1 MTQLSLDLIFRSIGN
16 NIADADSNATLEDS
30 IKASDASEAN
40 ISSAPNFIDAV
51 YADHAG
57 LSRAPTP
64 QAVRVRNISSVVD
77 FSGSDL
83 FYPELSEVDEKSDPH
98 LSTPKSVRI
107 VRKEDYTASSPCTP
121 EPLRPGLSA
130 YFHGGAFFR
139 PSSRQPLQA
148 RVGNVNTPNISPSK
162 HYMSVTASARQ
173 KKKNAKTPF
182 PKGDQPVPPTPRR
195 QLTRP
200 SALPE
205 VPDISTINVPSDPAA
220 EYVVLISMYEVYNDR
235 IFDLLTPPV
244 KSIATKEFRRRP
256 LLFKST
262 ELSTDRK
269 VVAGLRKIT
278 CSDLTQALLVLEAG
292 LHERRVAGTVSNSV
306 SSRSHG
312 FFSIEVKK
320 RKKSSSKRHQYPWG
334 GSALT
339 IVDLAGSERARDAKT
354 AGATLAEAGK
364 INESL
369 MYLGQCLQMQSDIG
383 SNSKVRGLCMHSQQ
397 GISNHLDS
405 RVLCRSDNA
414 SSPSCCSQTRS
425 PPRLR
430 SAIHSLLGE
439 IHREP

>member
-1 MTQLSLDLIFRSIGN
+1 M
-16 NIADADSNATLEDS
+16 
-30 IKASDASEAN
+30 
-40 ISSAPNFIDAV
+40 
-51 YADHAG
+51 
-57 LSRAPTP
+57 
-64 QAVRVRNISSVVD
+64 
-77 FSGSDL
+77 
-83 FYPELSEVDEKSDPH
+83 DEESDPH
-98 LSTPKSVRI
+98 SSTPKGLRI

-121 EPLRPGLSA
+121 DLLRPGLSA
-130 YFHGGAFFR
+130 YFHGVAHFMSG
-139 PSSRQPLQA
+139 SRQPLQA
-148 RVGNVNTPNISPSK
+148 RVGNMNTHNKSPSK

-173 KKKNAKTPF
+173 KKRNAKTPF
-182 PKGDQPVPPTPRR
+182 PKGELPVPPAPHR

-200 SALPE
+200 PALPE

-244 KSIATKEFRRRP
+244 KSTATKEFRRRS

-262 ELSTDRK
+262 ELSPDKK

-278 CSDLTQALLVLEAG
+278 CTNLTQALLVLEAG
-292 LHERRVAGTVSNSV
+292 LHERRVAGTVTNSV

-354 AGATLAEAGK
+354 SGATLAEAGK

-369 MYLGQCLQMQSDIG
+369 MYLGQCLQMQNDVG
-383 SNSKVRGLCMHSQQ
+383 SNSKVRGACAQFVSFL
-397 GISNHLDS
+397 
-405 RVLCRSDNA
+405 VL
-414 SSPSCCSQTRS
+414 
-425 PPRLR
+425 
-430 SAIHSLLGE
+430 
-439 IHREP
+439 